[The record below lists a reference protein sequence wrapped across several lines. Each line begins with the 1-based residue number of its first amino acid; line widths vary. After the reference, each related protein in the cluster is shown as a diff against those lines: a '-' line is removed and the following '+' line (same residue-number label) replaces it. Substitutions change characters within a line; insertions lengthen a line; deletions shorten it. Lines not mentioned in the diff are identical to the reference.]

1 MGWLEVSVPVNREAA
16 EAVAEVLSRYA
27 PDGVVLDFGLPEGP
41 LEDPKQAIDQATSVT
56 VKAYLALDADAAM
69 KRRKIEEGLWHL
81 TQIWDVIPE
90 PTFREVPNQDWNK
103 LWKAQIP
110 VLELGHHVV
119 IKPSWRDYA
128 AEETDIVLEMDPGM
142 AFGTGL
148 HPTTQLCATV
158 VEERVAPGVSVLD
171 LGTGTGILAMIAAK
185 LGAAPVL
192 GVDNDPDAVQAAQ
205 HNIDANALTAQVSL
219 RLGSLDQVD
228 DAYDV
233 VLANIL
239 APIIIRMADGGLV
252 QRIRPGGYL
261 IASGILEEQTADVVA
276 ALEAAGLRMI
286 EQRQQDTWMVLI
298 ATRPSAPASPA
309 PG

>member
-16 EAVAEVLSRYA
+16 EAVAEVLSRYV
-27 PDGVVLDFGLPEGP
+27 PDGVVLDFELPEGP

-56 VKAYLALDADAAM
+56 VKAYLAVDADAPT

-81 TQIWDVIPE
+81 SQIWDVIPE
-90 PTFREVPNQDWNK
+90 PTFREVPDQDWNK

-128 AEETDIVLEMDPGM
+128 AEETDIVLEMNPGM

-158 VEERVAPGVSVLD
+158 VEERAAPGVSVLD

-192 GVDNDPDAVQAAQ
+192 GVDNDPDAIQAAQ
-205 HNIDANALTAQVSL
+205 RNVNANGLTDQITL

-228 DAYDV
+228 DAYDI

-239 APIIIRMADGGLV
+239 APIIIRMAGGGLV
-252 QRIRPGGYL
+252 RRMRPGGHI
-261 IASGILEEQTADVVA
+261 IASGILEAQTADVVA
-276 ALEAAGLRMI
+276 ALEAAGLRMV

-298 ATRPSAPASPA
+298 ATRPSTPASPA